1 MKIDFVVLW
10 VDGADSEW
18 RKQKSFY
25 TGVPY
30 VENDIR
36 YRDWEIF
43 HYWFRA
49 VEQYAPWVNRVF
61 LITCGQIPQWLNT
74 QHLKL
79 KLVFHRDYM
88 PEEYLPTFS
97 SHPIELNLHRISD
110 LSEHFV
116 YFNDD
121 MFLNAPVQA
130 EDFFRD
136 GLPRLSA
143 VQSLFVP
150 MDLGN
155 SFPHIMCNS
164 TAFLNTHFKKK
175 EVIKKN
181 PEKWFTLKYGKGL
194 LKNIYFSIGQH
205 GFSVLQNYHMPSP
218 MLKSTFEKVWEMEP
232 GILHETSLRKLRSE
246 KDVNQYIMNYY
257 DIGTGGFVPRDPRE
271 GMLYEAGHNSEALYR
286 DLLEEKH
293 KMICIN
299 DTTCHDFEGEKRK
312 LISVFEKKFP
322 QKCSFEK

>member
-1 MKIDFVVLW
+1 MKIDFIVLW
-10 VDGADSEW
+10 VDGTDSEW
-18 RKQKSFY
+18 RKQKSIY
-25 TGVPY
+25 TGIPF
-30 VENDIR
+30 VENDIQF
-36 YRDWEIF
+36 RDWSIF

-61 LITCGQIPQWLNT
+61 LVTCGQIPKWLNT
-74 QHLKL
+74 QHPKL
-79 KLVFHRDYM
+79 KLVFHKDYM

-136 GLPRLSA
+136 GLPCLSA
-143 VQSLFVP
+143 VQSIFVP
-150 MDLGN
+150 MGLGN
-155 SFPHIMCNS
+155 SFSHIICNS

-175 EVIKKN
+175 EVIRKN
-181 PEKWFTLKYGKGL
+181 PEKWFTLTYGKGL
-194 LKNIYFSIGQH
+194 LNNIYYSLGRH

-218 MLKSTFEKVWEMEP
+218 MLKSTFEKVWRMEP
-232 GILHETSLRKLRSE
+232 RILHETSLRKLRSE

-257 DIGTGGFVPRDPRE
+257 DIGTGGFFPRDPRQ
-271 GMLYEAGHNSEALYR
+271 GMFYEVGHNNKALYR

-293 KMICIN
+293 KTVCIN
-299 DTTCHDFEGEKRK
+299 DTVCHDFEEEKQK